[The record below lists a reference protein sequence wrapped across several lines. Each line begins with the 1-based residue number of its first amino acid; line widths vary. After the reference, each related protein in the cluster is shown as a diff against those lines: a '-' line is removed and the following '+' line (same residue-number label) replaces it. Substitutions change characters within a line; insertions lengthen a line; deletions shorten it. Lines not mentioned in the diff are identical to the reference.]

1 MSEWAVLKT
10 VGTVLSTAYESEEGI
25 QRSYEAALQ
34 NLEWKRYINACEQRI
49 ISAVKEVEFK
59 QYTRRL
65 ANLSDWWTITCVG
78 FLAQSG

>member
-1 MSEWAVLKT
+1 MSEWDALKA
-10 VGTVLSTAYESEEGI
+10 VGTVLMSAYESYEGI

-34 NLEWKRYINACEQRI
+34 NIEWKKLIFACEQRI
-49 ISAVKEVEFK
+49 ISAVKQVGFK

-65 ANLSDWWTITCVG
+65 ENLSDWWTITCVG

>member
-1 MSEWAVLKT
+1 MSEWAVLKI

-34 NLEWKRYINACEQRI
+34 NLEWKRYIYACEQRI